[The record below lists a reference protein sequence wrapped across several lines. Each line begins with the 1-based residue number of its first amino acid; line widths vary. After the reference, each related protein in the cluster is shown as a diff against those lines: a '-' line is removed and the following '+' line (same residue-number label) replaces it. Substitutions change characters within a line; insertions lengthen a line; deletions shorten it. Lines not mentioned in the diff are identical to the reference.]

1 MCREIVS
8 KSFCERASDGGREG
22 GRDQPSERKEGRK
35 ARERRSCRRKA
46 AKEGERQH
54 ATYVEVAH
62 RIQQVQLVLGGPR
75 LAAVLQA
82 AAEHEGNGAELV
94 EAVRAAL
101 SAEEADVEVDAC
113 EALVAIGGC

>member
-1 MCREIVS
+1 M
-8 KSFCERASDGGREG
+8 
-22 GRDQPSERKEGRK
+22 
-35 ARERRSCRRKA
+35 
-46 AKEGERQH
+46 
-54 ATYVEVAH
+54 EVAH

-113 EALVAIGGC
+113 EALVAMLARDGLEAYVARVLTALGLRARGAHGRTAER